1 MRFYFQP
8 ESRGLFIDVLG
19 AIPEDAYEISEES
32 YLQLAGTAISITNP
46 HGKDDP
52 DFDPNWKPDWIIP
65 QPLSG
70 ADKHNQGS

>member
-1 MRFYFQP
+1 MRFYYQP
-8 ESRGLFIDVLG
+8 SSRGLYVDVIG
-19 AIPEDAYEISEES
+19 DVPEDAYEISEES
-32 YLQLAGTAISITNP
+32 YHKIASTAISITNP

-70 ADKHNQGS
+70 ADKQNQGS